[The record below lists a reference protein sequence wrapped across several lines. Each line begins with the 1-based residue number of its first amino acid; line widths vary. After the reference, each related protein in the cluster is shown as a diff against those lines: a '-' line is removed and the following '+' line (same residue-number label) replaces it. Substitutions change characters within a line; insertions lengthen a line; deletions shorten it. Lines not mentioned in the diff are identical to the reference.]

1 MILMMFLL
9 IRKIIKMNKRV
20 GLYPGSFDPITNG
33 HIDII
38 KRSLRVVDKLVIG
51 IAVNVG
57 KTGLFSLK
65 ERENLVISDIKK
77 LGLEELVEVR
87 SFEGLLV
94 NYAKEIDAKIIIRG
108 LRAVTDFEY
117 EFQMTGMN
125 SRLDSN
131 IETVFLMASEN
142 QQFISSRLVKEIF
155 MFGGDISSFVSSNVL
170 KEMKLQKLNK

>member
-1 MILMMFLL
+1 MFLL
-9 IRKIIKMNKRV
+9 IRKIIKMIKRV

-57 KTGLFSLK
+57 KTGLFSLR